1 MMLRVFLA
9 AMIALPIV
17 ASRAEAPKPDPKAVA
32 HVAKAC
38 TKDGA
43 FGRPFG
49 EAGYGHVDAIAD
61 DEWAPFRRL
70 TIGAARGDGMIIS
83 AEASFHDAGDSR
95 EDDIAL
101 ARVFFKA
108 LDKAITAKHRFPHR
122 EANGNGVT
130 FHTSKEPD
138 AGLVFD
144 IHREADRVIA
154 DCVDLGEEPSRQH
167 EQSRPEPPDDR

>member
-1 MMLRVFLA
+1 MLRFLVA
-9 AMIALPIV
+9 AALALPIT
-17 ASRAEAPKPDPKAVA
+17 ASHAEAPKPASKAVA
-32 HVAKAC
+32 HAAKAC

-43 FGRPFG
+43 FGRRFG
-49 EAGYGHVDAIAD
+49 DAGYGHVDAIAD

-70 TIGAARGDGMIIS
+70 TIHAARDGGMVIS

-95 EDDIAL
+95 AEDIAL
-101 ARVFFKA
+101 AQRFFNA

-138 AGLVFD
+138 TGLVFD
-144 IHREADRVIA
+144 IRRESDRVIA
-154 DCVDLGEEPSRQH
+154 DCVDLGEEPSRA
-167 EQSRPEPPDDR
+167 QSRPEPPDDR